1 MNLSSKQK
9 RQTKTIDN
17 TDKYIL
23 YDVQSSYVIQKQEQT
38 EEGEGNLK
46 STFMNM
52 GKTGYSL

>member
-1 MNLSSKQK
+1 MNLYSKQK

-23 YDVQSSYVIQKQEQT
+23 YGVQSSYVIQIQEKT
-38 EEGEGNLK
+38 EQGKGNLK
-46 STFMNM
+46 SAFMNI